1 MRIFTLII
9 ILLLIN
15 NSYGKNLT
23 IKLSTMDWY
32 PYVGQSTRKNG
43 IVQNII
49 ESAFD
54 VINYDMETN
63 FMPWDNALNE
73 TMIGNYDAVFPVSL
87 TEEREK
93 YFYYSEPVYYN
104 QLVFM
109 ASIHSKITYNKYD
122 NLNKTYDELKKY
134 RFGVVRGY
142 ANEKNFDQRTDLTKI
157 ISNNDTSNLLK
168 LKNKTVDIIYID
180 KFVASFLIFKM
191 NDQFKDQFKFL
202 EPDLAKEALY
212 IAFSKK
218 AKDALIKRDSFNAGL
233 KKIKESGLYK
243 EILRNFQNNFTQTK

>member
-1 MRIFTLII
+1 MRIFTLLIL
-9 ILLLIN
+9 LLLIN

-23 IKLSTMDWY
+23 IKLSTLDLY

-87 TEEREK
+87 TEERKK
-93 YFYYSEPVYYN
+93 YFYYSEPVYYHH
-104 QLVFM
+104 LVFLI
-109 ASIHSKITYNKYD
+109 SIHSNIIYNKYD

-134 RFGVVRGY
+134 RFGVVRAY

-168 LKNKTVDIIYID
+168 LKNKTVDIVYID
-180 KFVASFLIFKM
+180 KYVATFLIYKM

-202 EPDLAKEALY
+202 EPELANEALY

-218 AKDALIKRDSFNAGL
+218 AKDALNKRDSFNAGL
-233 KKIKESGLYK
+233 KKIKESGLYDK
-243 EILRNFQNNFTQTK
+243 ILSNFQKTTSQPN